1 MHLGTEPGAARLALD
16 CDDFEWLGPR
26 EPGIKTSTPI
36 TAPTA
41 AITNTTAPA
50 TALRLRRHRRASL
63 KRTSGDG
70 GPTACAGRV
79 IVGDL
84 AIAQRTVSI
93 IAMTS
98 LLRYRSRHAE
108 RPRSSTSATSAV
120 SRVRPPRKSCVRD
133 GTRAGPLPGASE
145 ARRAPY
151 SWLRRS
157 RRGPWRAV
165 GRRRDEP
172 HPQRSPVGSQL
183 PPVRQEGGDHRGSHS
198 IVPIVLGPYA
208 QAKTGVRVDP
218 YGAFYASQSP
228 IEVPA

>member
-1 MHLGTEPGAARLALD
+1 MCGMKLPGRARSWLAVHLGTEPGAARLALD

-41 AITNTTAPA
+41 AITNTTALA

-98 LLRYRSRHAE
+98 LLRLSVAARGAAEVQYLGDERGFSGATATEILCPRRNSGRASSRS
-108 RPRSSTSATSAV
+108 
-120 SRVRPPRKSCVRD
+120 K
-133 GTRAGPLPGASE
+133 
-145 ARRAPY
+145 
-151 SWLRRS
+151 
-157 RRGPWRAV
+157 
-165 GRRRDEP
+165 
-172 HPQRSPVGSQL
+172 
-183 PPVRQEGGDHRGSHS
+183 
-198 IVPIVLGPYA
+198 
-208 QAKTGVRVDP
+208 
-218 YGAFYASQSP
+218 
-228 IEVPA
+228 